1 MGLDNIW
8 QLPEGST
15 RHPVIAGDRV
25 YIAGGM
31 MSGPGD
37 SGQCTSFRG
46 KVYAEFIEALS
57 GHSLYSDELDQEA
70 IGEIAGALEEFQAEY
85 NLLEGRARYEF
96 LKNLFS
102 DSVSAYQIE
111 TCLETL
117 DHLTIMFRKY
127 SEIEGITLTSWY

>member
-1 MGLDNIW
+1 MELDNIW
-8 QLPEGST
+8 QLPEDSIE
-15 RHPVIAGDRV
+15 HPVITGGRV

-31 MSGPGD
+31 LSGPGG
-37 SGQCTSFRG
+37 GQCTSFRG

-70 IGEIAGALEEFQAEY
+70 IEEIAGALEEFQAEY

-102 DSVSAYQIE
+102 DSVSAYRIE

-117 DHLTIMFRKY
+117 EHLTIMFRKY
-127 SEIEGITLTSWY
+127 SEMEGVTLTSWY